1 MAEILNSCDGK
12 HSKREKITKELASQ
26 ERNILEQLASLP
38 PSKHLLKFYQ
48 DRLAEFERQDKYL
61 LERISALSLILDQS
75 DRLKTELTAKDLVID
90 ELRSKLLDSKER
102 HLAEKRRSN
111 KASARKENDRSKSRE
126 PPLSARDKNSD
137 QQVEYLKEQIVAQ
150 ELCHKKEVEE
160 EQELRLGLV
169 KEHRKEHYQFQL
181 RLRAEEE
188 VSRRLRGEVQQIT
201 NTLIQERNSHR
212 SSERSWLEEK
222 TKLFKKIEFLE
233 KFGNPSLRPGDN
245 TEKRFQGRV
254 AGEKT
259 VKAELNR
266 LKQECQEKEEAV
278 QSIRNAAI
286 ASEDERIQL
295 QDRLQKTNKELERLR
310 DHAKKTT
317 NTLNARIEKN
327 EARRRKEVEGYQS
340 DIQMLRREIQRLENT
355 VLSVTSSK
363 NQEKENHKVLAN
375 IHTEIVKLSSAD
387 KEWKS

>member
-12 HSKREKITKELASQ
+12 HRREKITKELASE

-61 LERISALSLILDQS
+61 IDRISALSLILDQS

-90 ELRSKLLDSKER
+90 ELRSKLLDSKEK

-111 KASARKENDRSKSRE
+111 KVSARKENDRSKARE
-126 PPLSARDKNSD
+126 PPSSARDAD

-160 EQELRLGLV
+160 EQELRLALV
-169 KEHRKEHYQFQL
+169 KEHRKENYQFQM
-181 RLRAEEE
+181 RLRNEEE

-222 TKLFKKIEFLE
+222 TKLFKKIDFLE
-233 KFGNPSLRPGDN
+233 KFGAPSLRPGDN

-266 LKQECQEKEEAV
+266 LQQECQEKEEAV

-286 ASEDERIQL
+286 ASEDDRKQL
-295 QDRLQKTNKELERLR
+295 QDKLQKTNKELERLR

-340 DIQMLRREIQRLENT
+340 DIQMLRREIQKLET
-355 VLSVTSSK
+355 TILSVTSSK
-363 NQEKENHKVLAN
+363 NQEKENHKVLEN
-375 IHTEIVKLSSAD
+375 IRTEIVKISNAD